1 MGFDES
7 LLTDKSSQLLRAA
20 LELAAERGH
29 SSVGCLHLVKAMLDD
44 DDGLMRSVLA
54 QAAADVPTARAD
66 VSDALERLPT
76 QVPHPERA
84 APSKALMTALD
95 RAEKA
100 RVLMKDAYVAV
111 DHLIAAV
118 MDDAEVTRVLSSSGV
133 TSRAVNDAIKRL
145 RGGRTVAS
153 KSAEDSFDALAKY
166 ATDLTALAEAGKLD
180 PVIGRDEEIRRVIRV
195 LARRRQNNPVLIGQ
209 PGTGKT
215 AIAEGLAQRVAR
227 GDVPGS
233 LQARIFALDMG
244 ALLAGAKY
252 RGEFEER
259 LKAVLEEVSRAQN
272 QQGVILFIDELHTVM
287 GAGKSEG
294 AIDAANLLKPMLAR
308 GELRCI
314 GATTLEEYRKHVETD
329 AAFERRFQQVF
340 VPEPSVSD
348 TVSILR
354 GLKEKYELHHGVR
367 IRDAALVAA
376 AKLSSRYI
384 AGRYLPAKAVDL
396 IDEACANVRVQ
407 LDSQPDVIDDLEHKK
422 LQLQIEAAALSKEP
436 DQIAKDRLK
445 VVHAELAALEDQL
458 RALHAQMDVELA
470 KVRELNELKSKLDGL
485 RYKLDEAER
494 ARDMALAADIKFF
507 AIPELQE
514 KIKATK
520 RRVDEEAAADA
531 AASGPSGAA
540 KKRLVSDMVSA
551 DEVAEVVGRSTGIPL
566 QRLKQGDV
574 EKIMALAENMRRR
587 VIGQDAALEAIGE
600 AILRSR
606 AGLSRP
612 NHPLGAFLFLGGSG
626 VGKTEV
632 AKALAQQL
640 FDDET
645 QMVRIDMSE
654 YMEQHSVARLVGAPP
669 GYIGH
674 DEGGQLTEAVRRR
687 PYCVVLL
694 DEIEKAHRN
703 VMNVLLQLLDEG
715 RLTDSHGRTVDF
727 SNAVV
732 IMTSN
737 IGSRFIASGAV
748 SPGSSD
754 GGGAEN
760 VSPDQVRGIPEPVK
774 AAVFAE
780 LRSEFRPEFLNRM
793 DDVIL
798 FNPLGMDSLR
808 QIVRLQVSLL
818 EERLAERDISLSMLD
833 DAVDLVV
840 RSACD
845 SAYGARPLRRYLEKN
860 LVTALSRGLLDGTLP
875 NHSQVLISV
884 NGDGTSIA
892 FRAAKK
898 PGAEPATA
906 GDVVPV
912 VDMDAEEMSDE

>member
-1 MGFDES
+1 MAFDES
-7 LLTDKSSQLLRAA
+7 LLTDKSSQLVRAA
-20 LELAAERGH
+20 LELAGERGH
-29 SSVGCLHLVKAMLDD
+29 SSVGTLHLAKVLLDD
-44 DDGLMRSVLA
+44 EDGLMRSVLA
-54 QAAADVPTARAD
+54 QAAADVEVARRD
-66 VSDALERLPT
+66 VDEALKRFAA
-76 QVPHPERA
+76 QVPPPDRA
-84 APSKALMTALD
+84 TPSKALMEVLN
-95 RAEKA
+95 RAERA
-100 RVLMKDAYVAV
+100 RLRMKDKFVAV
-111 DHLIAAV
+111 DHLVTAL
-118 MDDAEVTRVLSSSGV
+118 MDDNEVARALGASGATARSV
-133 TSRAVNDAIKRL
+133 SEAIKRL
-145 RGGRTVAS
+145 RGGRTVDS
-153 KSAEDSFDALAKY
+153 KSAENSFDALSKY

-215 AIAEGLAQRVAR
+215 AIVEGLAQRVAR

-259 LKAVLEEVSRAQN
+259 LKAVLEEVSRAQA

-287 GAGKSEG
+287 GAGKAEG

-340 VPEPSVSD
+340 VPEPSIND

-354 GLKEKYELHHGVR
+354 GLREKYELHHGVR

-384 AGRYLPAKAVDL
+384 SGRYLPAKAVDL

-422 LQLQIEAAALSKEP
+422 LQLQIEAAALSKEN
-436 DQIAKDRLK
+436 DDAAKVRLQE
-445 VVHAELAALEDQL
+445 VHTELASLEDQL

-470 KVRELNELKSKLDGL
+470 KVRELNDLKTKLDAL
-485 RYKLDEAER
+485 RFKLDEAER
-494 ARDMALAADIKFF
+494 TRDTARAADIKFY

-531 AASGPSGAA
+531 AAAPSVGQR
-540 KKRLVSDMVSA
+540 RLVSDTVTA
-551 DEVAEVVGRSTGIPL
+551 DEVAEVVARATGIPL

-574 EKIMALAENMRRR
+574 EKIINLPERMRKR
-587 VIGQDAALEAIGE
+587 VVGQDEALDAIGE

-606 AGLSRP
+606 AGMNRP
-612 NHPLGAFLFLGGSG
+612 NHPLGVFLFLGGSG

-632 AKALAQQL
+632 AKSLAQQL
-640 FDDET
+640 FDDENL
-645 QMVRIDMSE
+645 MVRIDMSE
-654 YMEQHSVARLVGAPP
+654 YMEQHSVARLIGAPP

-687 PYCVVLL
+687 PYSVVLF
-694 DEIEKAHRN
+694 DEIEKAHRS
-703 VMNVLLQLLDEG
+703 VMNVLLQLLDDG
-715 RLTDSHGRTVDF
+715 RLTDTHGRTIDF
-727 SNAVV
+727 SNTVI

-737 IGSRFIASGAV
+737 IGSRFIASGAL

-754 GGGAEN
+754 GSTPGRAAAI
-760 VSPDQVRGIPEPVK
+760 SEPVK

-780 LRSEFRPEFLNRM
+780 LRSEFRPELLNRM

-798 FNPLGMDSLR
+798 FNPLGVESLR
-808 QIVRLQVSLL
+808 KIVRLQVAQF
-818 EERLAERDISLSMLD
+818 EERLSERNISVALLD

-845 SAYGARPLRRYLEKN
+845 TAYGARPVRRFLEKN
-860 LVTALSRGLLDGTLP
+860 LVTALSRGILDGSLP
-875 NHSQVLISV
+875 NDSQVMVSV
-884 NGDGTSIA
+884 NDNGTELA
-892 FRAAKK
+892 LRVGAKVGNGTQVLGK
-898 PGAEPATA
+898 RVSP
-906 GDVVPV
+906 
-912 VDMDAEEMSDE
+912 DAESMSDED